1 MAEMNIFENDAFSMM
16 TMLAAYEKVEFKPS
30 MLGDLNV
37 FTPKPVVGDTVY
49 IEERSGALNL
59 VPSTP
64 RGSPLPQRTTEKR
77 TARSFQA
84 TRIAQGDRM
93 TASEIAK
100 VRAFGSTTEL
110 QAMQNEVSRRMSG
123 PLGIQAN
130 IELTLEHMRLG
141 GVQGIV
147 LDADGSVLWDWFNA
161 FGISQP
167 DIVYFDLDGALKAS
181 SDVHGKL
188 VLRKYVQKYI
198 KRPMIRASKGLFTPQ
213 SQVIGL
219 CGDDYFDEFTS
230 HGDVARAYDIW
241 GSKQDATGENAF
253 TAFPYGGVNW
263 VNYRGTDD
271 NSTVAIPTDEVKFFP
286 ANAPG
291 AFVTAWGSGESFS
304 QVNVPGQP
312 LMPLIV
318 PDRDRDAY
326 VDLEMYSYP
335 LMYCSRPEML
345 LRGKLGAAPGG

>member
-16 TMLAAYEKVEFKPS
+16 TMLAAYDKVEFKPS

-37 FTPKPVVGDTVY
+37 VVPQPIVGSTVY
-49 IEERSGALNL
+49 IEERNGALSL

-64 RGSPLPQRTTEKR
+64 RGSALPQRTTEKR
-77 TARSFQA
+77 NMRSFET
-84 TRIAQGDRM
+84 TRIAQGDRR

-123 PLGIQAN
+123 PVGLQSN

-141 GVQGIV
+141 AVQGIV
-147 LDADGSVLWDWFNA
+147 LDADGSVLWDWFTA

-167 DIVYFDLDGALKAS
+167 DIIYFDLDNALKAS

-188 VLRKYVQKYI
+188 VLRKYCTAHV

-219 CGDDYFDEFTS
+219 CGDSFFDEFTS

-241 GSKQDATGENAF
+241 GSKQDATGDNAF
-253 TAFPYGGVNW
+253 SAFPYGGVNW
-263 VNYRGTDD
+263 INYQGTDD
-271 NSTVAIPTDEVKFFP
+271 NSTVAVATDEVKFFP

-291 AFVTAWGSGESFS
+291 TFVWAQGSGESFD

-318 PDRDRDAY
+318 PDRDRNQF
-326 VDLEMYSYP
+326 VDLELYSYP